1 MYIRQVYAC
10 VGSCVCVLLC
20 VCMRVCGGCVCDCG
34 YILGG

>member
-20 VCMRVCGGCVCDCG
+20 VCMLVCGGCVCDCV